1 MTGDGPQPNIEP
13 EAVGRAVA
21 KPSDRLVEVV
31 LDEASIGHAGSDV
44 EHERATAIWDLVD
57 DNRFAPCGHCGGPY
71 RLKLGVIENRLALE
85 ISTGDGC
92 PVAVHLLSLT
102 PFRRIV
108 KDYFFVCDSYYT
120 AIRTATPS
128 KIEAIDMGR
137 RGLHDEGSQVLV
149 DRLKGKID
157 IDFATARRLFTLIC
171 ALRWKG

>member
-1 MTGDGPQPNIEP
+1 MTGEGAPTGNVETT
-13 EAVGRAVA
+13 VGRSPETS
-21 KPSDRLVEVV
+21 KNRLVEVV

-44 EHERATAIWDLVD
+44 EHERATAIWDLVE
-57 DNRFAPCGHCGGPY
+57 DNRFAPCGSCEGPF
-71 RLKLGVIENRLALE
+71 RLRLGVVENRLAFE
-85 ISTGDGC
+85 ISTADGR

-120 AIRTATPS
+120 AIRTAAPS

-137 RGLHDEGSQVLV
+137 RGLHDEGSHVLL